1 MIRLLFIFIAMF
13 ALGILIAVVVRTS
26 HHQPYAMPASSPTP
40 ATSAGA
46 AGPSASAPVSGA
58 MDVASSDIVNSICA
72 ICGMPVNPKLGT
84 ALYHEKRIGFGCKTC
99 PAQFAAN
106 PEKYGPSALKNLVAE

>member
-13 ALGILIAVVVRTS
+13 ALGTVIAVVVRTS
-26 HHQPYAMPASSPTP
+26 NHQPYAMTASSPAP
-40 ATSAGA
+40 VTSAA
-46 AGPSASAPVSGA
+46 AAELSVGAPVSA
-58 MDVASSDIVNSICA
+58 ALNVSSSDTVNSICA
-72 ICGMPVNPKLGT
+72 ICGMPVNPKFGT

>member
-13 ALGILIAVVVRTS
+13 ALGTVIAVVVRTS
-26 HHQPYAMPASSPTP
+26 HHQPYAMPAPSPTP
-40 ATSAGA
+40 TI
-46 AGPSASAPVSGA
+46 SASAPVSA
-58 MDVASSDIVNSICA
+58 TMDVASTETVNSICA